1 MNCFY
6 VYAYCHPIT
15 EQPFYIGKGH
25 EDRAMF
31 HSKYATSNYFKN
43 KHFKHTILKIR
54 RELNREPLIK
64 LLKDNML
71 EADALQL
78 EIELI
83 AKYGRKLFE
92 PNGILCNLTLG
103 GDGVSGY
110 RHTAEAKKK
119 MSKNKVMTPEI
130 REKYR
135 LASTG
140 RVTSEATKAKLRAY
154 KHSEETKQRISTAH
168 KGTKKPKT
176 AEQRANIS
184 TRQSKKWLITFPDGH
199 QEVILNRKAFCEAK
213 NIPTA
218 TLQFGRHGWSAIK
231 LND

>member
-15 EQPFYIGKGH
+15 EQPFYIGKGYA
-25 EDRAMF
+25 DRAMF

-54 RELNREPLIK
+54 RELNCEPLIK
-64 LLKDNML
+64 LLQDNML

-78 EIELI
+78 EVELI

-103 GDGVSGY
+103 GDGISGY
-110 RHTAEAKKK
+110 RHTEETKRK
-119 MSKNKVMTPEI
+119 MRENKIMTPEL

-135 LASTG
+135 IASTG
-140 RVTSEATKAKLRAY
+140 RVTSEETKAKLRAY
-154 KHSEETKQRISTAH
+154 KHTSERNLKVSLALTGIKRSDDFKEKIRNRTSA
-168 KGTKKPKT
+168 
-176 AEQRANIS
+176 
-184 TRQSKKWLITFPDGH
+184 KWLVTFPDGH
-199 QEVILNRKAFCEAK
+199 QELITNRKAFCAAQG
-213 NIPTA
+213 IPVS
-218 TLQFGRHGWSAIK
+218 TLQFECHGWKAIK
-231 LND
+231 Q